1 MLLSHLNL
9 STAGS
14 TFRSKRPGP
23 GEPNPNA
30 PYSTWTADVTA
41 NFGFA
46 SMAAAQIAMDH
57 FNERNPSVVPQLA
70 DLGNCSVYFPAQAV
84 ADTQF
89 NHLLST
95 EAVIN
100 TVQSQCTADKQ
111 VPCGVIGPALDRA
124 AVHLQS
130 ITGALRIPQM
140 LFYQMS
146 GKLHGGATVIGVTV
160 STQQHVVAML
170 SYLRGREFLFVVYDT
185 YPQQAEL
192 ANRIQR
198 TAQDFNLQATIAT
211 VRGKPGGDHLNAYR
225 KVVRQIKLSGI
236 KTIAL
241 YLQKTSTVAY
251 VAALLEEEG
260 MFTSE
265 YIYIL
270 NGVSVPID
278 RFATMF
284 AEIEIGSPLDKL
296 LTGALVFDQ
305 MDNFRWRGDDP
316 FLAAWRQQ
324 NSTFVDR
331 MNSLMP
337 VSPDKVSFS
346 RAPADFFQTVD
357 PVHHVSYVYD
367 SVMALGFG
375 GCMEQKSS
383 QASPLRPQKNPYID
397 GILASEFDGASGH
410 LSWKEGES
418 VRDSGGL
425 HFGLYNIRRRKHVDE
440 SIGKTPFEAALV
452 SLWSKSTGW
461 EDTEEENLLFR
472 DGSTALPSTTREVLE
487 NNFLSAWVFG
497 FGLALLGVA
506 WALGFIGIFLLG
518 YLRKDAIVQRAQ
530 PFFMQLLCGGSILT
544 STAIFTLSWDEGM
557 GWSHHQLDIA
567 CMMTPWFFFV
577 GHIVMLSVMF
587 TKLWRIDKVM
597 QFRRHNKVTV
607 RNVLGP
613 LVALL
618 VTTLAIL
625 VTWTVLDPWTWERI
639 VVSEL
644 PYETYGECGNDRLW
658 AFVGPLMGLLVFAEG
673 TSAFFAWKTVNVSDD
688 FNDSSSIIFAVCT
701 HMQAWAI
708 GVPIL
713 AVLGNSSS
721 DATYLGRVLLIWIFS
736 VSSLACVVY
745 PKLVRA
751 IHLRRNPELRRK
763 SQVVVSGLTFAA
775 SSRPFESQP
784 TNTPITELSSE
795 HKSSRPLESHPT
807 NKPITELTENESS
820 RLSESHHTNK
830 PSTEVSENE

>member
-1 MLLSHLNL
+1 
-9 STAGS
+9 
-14 TFRSKRPGP
+14 
-23 GEPNPNA
+23 
-30 PYSTWTADVTA
+30 
-41 NFGFA
+41 
-46 SMAAAQIAMDH
+46 MAAAQIAMDH

-70 DLGNCSVYFPAQAV
+70 DLGNCSVYFPGQVV

-89 NHLLST
+89 DHLVST

-100 TVQSQCTADKQ
+100 TVQRQCTTDKQ
-111 VPCGVIGPALDRA
+111 VPCGVIGPAIDRA
-124 AVHLQS
+124 ALHLQS
-130 ITGALRIPQM
+130 IAGALKIPQM
-140 LFYQMS
+140 VFYQMS
-146 GKLHGGATVIGVTV
+146 GLLHDGATVIGVTV

-170 SYLRGREFLFVVYDT
+170 SYLRGREFLFVVHGT
-185 YPQQAEL
+185 RPQEEEL
-192 ANRIQR
+192 ANIIQR
-198 TAQDFNLQATIAT
+198 TAQDYDLQATIAT
-211 VRGKPGGDHLNAYR
+211 VNGKPDDDAYR
-225 KVVRQIKLSGI
+225 KVVRDIKMSGI

-241 YLQKTSTVAY
+241 NLQKTRTVANF
-251 VAALLEEEG
+251 ARLLEEEG

-265 YIYIL
+265 YLYIL
-270 NGVSVPID
+270 NGASVPID

-284 AEIEIGSPLDKL
+284 AEIETDTPLDKL
-296 LTGALVFDQ
+296 LSGALVFDQ

-337 VSPDKVSFS
+337 LSPDKVGFF

-357 PVHHVSYVYD
+357 PVNHVSYVYD

-383 QASPLRPQKNPYID
+383 QTSPLLPLTNPYID

-410 LSWKEGES
+410 LSWKEKGS

-425 HFGLYNIRRRKHVDE
+425 YFGLYNLRRRKKVDE
-440 SIGKTPFEAALV
+440 STGKTPFEAALV

-461 EDTEEENLLFR
+461 EDTEGETLLFR
-472 DGSTALPSTTREVLE
+472 DGSTAPLSTTREVLE
-487 NNFLSAWVFG
+487 SNFLSAWVHG
-497 FGLALLGVA
+497 FGLALLGLA
-506 WALGFIGIFLLG
+506 WALGFIGILLLG

-557 GWSHHQLDIA
+557 GWSDHQLDIA

-587 TKLWRIDKVM
+587 TKLWRVDKVM
-597 QFRRHNKVTV
+597 QFRRHIKVTV

-618 VTTLAIL
+618 VATLAIL
-625 VTWTVLDPWTWERI
+625 VAWTVLDPWTWERA

-658 AFVGPLMGLLVFAEG
+658 AFVGPLMGLLIFAEG
-673 TSAFFAWKTVNVSDD
+673 TSAFFAWKTANVTDD
-688 FNDSSSIIFAVCT
+688 FNDSSSIFFAICT

-736 VSSLACVVY
+736 VSSIACVVY

-751 IHLRRNPELRRK
+751 IHLRCNPELRQK
-763 SQVVVSGLTFAA
+763 SRVVVSGLFIPP
-775 SSRPFESQP
+775 SSPPLESQP
-784 TNTPITELSSE
+784 TNHSSAV
-795 HKSSRPLESHPT
+795 
-807 NKPITELTENESS
+807 
-820 RLSESHHTNK
+820 LSEK
-830 PSTEVSENE
+830 G

>member
-1 MLLSHLNL
+1 
-9 STAGS
+9 
-14 TFRSKRPGP
+14 
-23 GEPNPNA
+23 
-30 PYSTWTADVTA
+30 
-41 NFGFA
+41 
-46 SMAAAQIAMDH
+46 MAAAQIAMDH

-89 NHLLST
+89 NHLVST

-100 TVQSQCTADKQ
+100 TVQRQCTVDKQ
-111 VPCGVIGPALDRA
+111 VPCGVIGPASDRA

-130 ITGALRIPQM
+130 IAGALRIPQM

-146 GKLHGGATVIGVTV
+146 HKLHDGATVIGVTV

-170 SYLRGREFLFVVYDT
+170 SYLRGREFLFVVYDSF
-185 YPQQAEL
+185 PQQAEL
-192 ANRIQR
+192 ANGIQR
-198 TAQDFNLQATIAT
+198 TARDYNLQATIAT
-211 VRGKPGGDHLNAYR
+211 VKGKPGGDHLNAYR

-241 YLQKTSTVAY
+241 YLEKTSTVAY
-251 VAALLEEEG
+251 VATLLEEEG

-265 YIYIL
+265 YVYIL
-270 NGVSVPID
+270 TGVSVPID

-284 AEIEIGSPLDKL
+284 AEIETGSPLDKL

-331 MNSLMP
+331 MNSLVP
-337 VSPDKVSFS
+337 VSPDKVGFFP
-346 RAPADFFQTVD
+346 APADFFQTVD

-383 QASPLRPQKNPYID
+383 QASPLRPQTNSYID

-410 LSWKEGES
+410 LSWKDRGRGS
-418 VRDSGGL
+418 GRDSEGL
-425 HFGLYNIRRRKHVDE
+425 HFGLYNIRRRKQVDNSTGE
-440 SIGKTPFEAALV
+440 TPFEAALV
-452 SLWSKSTGW
+452 SLWSQSTGW
-461 EDTEEENLLFR
+461 EDTEGKALLFR
-472 DGSTALPSTTREVLE
+472 DGSTSLPSMTREVLQ
-487 NNFLSAWVFG
+487 NNFLSAWVHD
-497 FGLALLGVA
+497 FGLALLVVA
-506 WALGFIGIFLLG
+506 WALGFIGIVLLG

-557 GWSHHQLDIA
+557 GWSDRQLDIA

-587 TKLWRIDKVM
+587 TKLWRLDKVM
-597 QFRRHNKVTV
+597 QFRRHIKVTV

-613 LVALL
+613 LVVLL
-618 VTTLAIL
+618 VATLAIL
-625 VTWTVLDPWTWERI
+625 VTWTVLDPWTWER
-639 VVSEL
+639 VVVGEL

-658 AFVGPLMGLLVFAEG
+658 AFVGPLMGLLIFAEG
-673 TSAFFAWKTVNVSDD
+673 TSAFFAWKTVNVSED
-688 FNDSSSIIFAVCT
+688 FNDSSSIFFAICT

-745 PKLVRA
+745 PKLVWA
-751 IHLRRNPELRRK
+751 IYLRRNPELRRK
-763 SQVVVSGLTFAA
+763 SQVVVSGLTFTA
-775 SSRPFESQP
+775 SSRPFESHP
-784 TNTPITELSSE
+784 TNKPSAEITGNESSRPLESDPTNKPSTELSENESSRLSE
-795 HKSSRPLESHPT
+795 SDPTNKPSTEITGNESSRPLESHPT
-807 NKPITELTENESS
+807 NKPSSELSENESS
-820 RLSESHHTNK
+820 RLSESHPTNK